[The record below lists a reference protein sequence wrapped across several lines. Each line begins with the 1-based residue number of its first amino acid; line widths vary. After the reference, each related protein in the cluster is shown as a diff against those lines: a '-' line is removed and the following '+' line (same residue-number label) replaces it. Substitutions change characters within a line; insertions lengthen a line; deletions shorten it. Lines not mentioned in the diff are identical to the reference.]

1 MPNLTIKNLK
11 VSYKNKDSTVTAIDN
26 FNLEIRDGSFNVIV
40 GYSGC
45 GKTTLL
51 RTIVGFMDYEG
62 EIYFDNLEIS
72 NLSTQE
78 RNIAYVSQQY
88 VLYPHMTIFD
98 NIASPLK
105 IAKAPREEIIAR
117 VKEIA
122 NFLGIEHCLTR
133 KPKQLSGGQQ
143 QKVAL
148 ARAIIKRPE
157 LYLFDEP
164 LSNFDAQGRSEAR
177 RMIKSVVKDYNMT
190 AIYVT
195 HDFDE
200 ALNLADNIVVMHQ
213 GKVVISGT
221 PEELLESKNK
231 IVQELKW
238 GKADE

>member
-1 MPNLTIKNLK
+1 MPNISIKNLK
-11 VSYKNKDSTVTAIDN
+11 VTYENKGSTIVAIND
-26 FNLEIRDGSFNVIV
+26 FNLEIKDGSFNVIV

-51 RTIVGFMDYEG
+51 RTIAGFVDYEG
-62 EIYFDNLEIS
+62 EIYFDNIDIS

-98 NIASPLK
+98 NIASPLV
-105 IAKAPREEIIAR
+105 IAKAPRAEIIAR
-117 VKEIA
+117 VKEVAEYLDIS
-122 NFLGIEHCLTR
+122 HCLTR

-148 ARAIIKRPE
+148 ARAIIKRPQ

-164 LSNFDAQGRSEAR
+164 FSNFDIQSRSEAR
-177 RMIKSVVKDYNMT
+177 RMIKAAVKDYNMT

-200 ALNLADNIVVMHQ
+200 AINLADNIIIMHE
-213 GKVVISGT
+213 GKVELIGT
-221 PEELLESKNK
+221 PEELIDSKNK
-231 IVQELKW
+231 VVQELKW
-238 GKADE
+238 GKTDE